1 MCVFVHYSQTD
12 LIFNEDK
19 NLNPSRLKNPDNEM
33 QFKRKV
39 SNDYFCSKR
48 LSKSFSMVTQ
58 RGPRT
63 ESSNHSCKHET
74 PEERGDKSYNILSI
88 FLYKIKLKLTKN

>member
-1 MCVFVHYSQTD
+1 
-12 LIFNEDK
+12 
-19 NLNPSRLKNPDNEM
+19 M

-88 FLYKIKLKLTKN
+88 FLYKIKLKLTKNWQEKFLLEQLRVDDSALVSGQSAKAKVAES